1 MKWVFLLTLTLT
13 LALGLGLAAC
23 GGNDNHGNDNPK
35 DAGAGPG
42 SDASPPMQDAGID
55 ASSPFASCLD
65 RPDQAD
71 SMVPHPPTGGL
82 PCDLIP
88 PAALH

>member
-1 MKWVFLLTLTLT
+1 MKWVFLL
-13 LALGLGLAAC
+13 ALGVAAC
-23 GGNDNHGNDNPK
+23 GGNTSNNGNDNPK
-35 DAGAGPG
+35 DAGAGSG
-42 SDASPPMQDAGID
+42 SDASPPMQDAGTD
-55 ASSPFASCLD
+55 AATSPFASCID

-71 SMVPHPPTGGL
+71 SLVQRPPTAGL